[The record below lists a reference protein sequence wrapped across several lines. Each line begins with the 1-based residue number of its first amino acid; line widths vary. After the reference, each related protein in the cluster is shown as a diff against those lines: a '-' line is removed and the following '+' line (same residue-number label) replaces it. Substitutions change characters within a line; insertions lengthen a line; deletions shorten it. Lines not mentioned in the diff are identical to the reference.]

1 MHGLDAESPKT
12 WIAWKKD
19 DDPDS
24 GDVNWLSDKHMLP
37 SPMPDA
43 RILTYDWNAKI
54 DKAASG
60 DRFLGHADTFLDRAL
75 VRATERYHPRGP
87 KYHQVLDF
95 TVGVAFLG
103 TPFSGS
109 WGTGYTVADLRV
121 AVAIES
127 GGEYNRELMEY
138 LRQGTPESPG
148 PLDDLVQ
155 KFSEMIHHTDFKFG
169 KVCFYETRHTNFS
182 AYRKKLPK
190 DYAAQLDIDGH
201 GIVVTK
207 SSACLQGVEGV
218 ALDVRHNMLHKFNS
232 PENDGYQRLVSRLK
246 DFAEN
251 AHVVLG
257 VDDECNFICE
267 PRDRSPSDKDGSSS
281 FTKKLTLFHG
291 YNDAY
296 LGADEPLGWAV
307 GWLRR
312 SGYFRLPQIPE
323 QLRNIDTISNLRR
336 ARVRWPLD
344 ALMSICQV
352 KFHAT
357 DQRDKVYGLLG
368 LSLENEDSSVL
379 PGDLKP
385 DYSIDVPTL
394 YQRVAR
400 YLLKRNRSLA
410 ILNRAKCID
419 GTGTRKQRV
428 HDLNLPSW
436 CPDWSDFNTY
446 NEGISTS
453 LGFPKY
459 YQASG
464 GLEANLYES
473 ETGIGVSPVLQLG
486 GFIVDRVA
494 QVCRFSFNPS
504 IHKQRSGEHDALM
517 APILRLAF
525 SLAPASGTLT

>member
-296 LGADEPLGWAV
+296 LGAD
-307 GWLRR
+307 
-312 SGYFRLPQIPE
+312 IPE